1 MSAMKKIL
9 PAIAALSFFL
19 LASCAKPEFR
29 EREAIVDIQL
39 SGTWLIKK
47 AEFAGRDLP
56 VPPGIEMDVV
66 GGRYKVASVT
76 NAAMPSDRGRIVLFG
91 DELAGQ
97 AARMDVVGEDGP
109 NKGKRFPAIYR
120 FNGRELEMCIDFSEK
135 DRPGEF
141 ASRKDSLLLRATFM
155 KK

>member
-1 MSAMKKIL
+1 MS
-9 PAIAALSFFL
+9 L
-19 LASCAKPEFR
+19 LLITSCAKPEFR
-29 EREAIVDIQL
+29 EREVIVDIQL
-39 SGTWLIKK
+39 SGIWLVKK

-56 VPPGIEMDVV
+56 VPPGIEMEVI
-66 GGRYKVASVT
+66 GGRYKVGSIT
-76 NAAMPSDRGRIVLFG
+76 NVAMPTDRGRIVLFG

-109 NKGKRFPAIYR
+109 NQGKRFPAIYR
-120 FNGRELEMCIDFSEK
+120 FNGRELEMCIDFAQK

-141 ASRKDSLLLRATFM
+141 ASRKDSLLLRATFA

>member
-1 MSAMKKIL
+1 MKTLSTVSAFML
-9 PAIAALSFFL
+9 LLVLS
-19 LASCAKPEFR
+19 SCAKPEFH
-29 EREAIVDIQL
+29 ERDTVVDIQL

-56 VPPGIEMDVV
+56 IPPGIELEVI
-66 GGRYKVASVT
+66 GGRYRVHSIT
-76 NAAMPSDRGRIVLFG
+76 NAAMPTDRGRIVLFG

-109 NKGKRFPAIYR
+109 NQGKRFPAIYR

>member
-1 MSAMKKIL
+1 MKTLSAVLTAMS
-9 PAIAALSFFL
+9 L
-19 LASCAKPEFR
+19 LLLTSCAKPEFR
-29 EREAIVDIQL
+29 ERDAIVDSQL
-39 SGTWLIKK
+39 GGTWLIRK

-56 VPPGIEMDVV
+56 VPPGIEMEVI
-66 GGRYKVASVT
+66 GGRYRVGSTT
-76 NAAMPSDRGRIVLFG
+76 NAALPTDRGRIVLFG

-109 NKGKRFPAIYR
+109 NQSKRFPAIYR
-120 FNGRELEMCIDFSEK
+120 FNGRELEICIDFSEK

-141 ASRKDSLLLRATFM
+141 ASRKDSLLLRATFA